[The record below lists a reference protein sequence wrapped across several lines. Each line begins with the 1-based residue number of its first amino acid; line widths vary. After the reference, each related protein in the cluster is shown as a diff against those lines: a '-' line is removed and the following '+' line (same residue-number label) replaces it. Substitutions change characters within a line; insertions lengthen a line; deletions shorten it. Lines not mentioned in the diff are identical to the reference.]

1 MHKDVHA
8 YQKGA
13 RPGGEDAAE
22 CFKVCQGPKMV
33 VKDTEILYL
42 GFLWLSTL
50 VRGSLVALTPLQG
63 TEDRVVLLGLLSI
76 TIYSY

>member
-1 MHKDVHA
+1 MYFKVVHA

-13 RPGGEDAAE
+13 RPGREDAAE

-42 GFLWLSTL
+42 CFSWLSTL
-50 VRGSLVALTPLQG
+50 VHGSLVALTPLQG
-63 TEDRVVLLGLLSI
+63 MEDMIILVLLSV
-76 TIYSY
+76 TTYSY